1 MRLSTVDQVARTG
14 RDAVGMAVNAG
25 IDMSMVPLST
35 SFIDDVIG
43 LVPAGE
49 ISEARI
55 DEAVRRILRLK
66 FEVGLFTNA
75 SADPAKLANVAAPAF
90 TAVSRKAA
98 EESITLLK
106 NERDLL
112 PLAAGTRILVTGPGA
127 TAVLAMHGG
136 WTYTWQGTDSSM
148 YPRNI
153 VTLLDAL
160 RGKFRSASVTHVP
173 DPRLP

>member
-1 MRLSTVDQVARTG
+1 MRLSTVDQVARSR
-14 RDAVGMAVNAG
+14 RDAVRMAVNAG

-35 SFIDDVIG
+35 NFIDDVIG
-43 LVPAGE
+43 LVHAGE

-112 PLAAGTRILVTGPGA
+112 PLPARPPILLTVPPPPP
-127 TAVLAMHGG
+127 L
-136 WTYTWQGTDSSM
+136 
-148 YPRNI
+148 PP
-153 VTLLDAL
+153 LPP
-160 RGKFRSASVTHVP
+160 AS
-173 DPRLP
+173 